1 MSGEGPSMS
10 RRRSSRLA
18 AQEDAAGSEVKPT
31 IMKRK
36 STTSD
41 LRGALEG
48 MGMSKKAS
56 MSKKPS
62 MSKKESS
69 GEIVSA
75 AKSFARFKK
84 IDQVASK
91 PQPTA
96 KQQVAKA
103 RFDSKINKFEA
114 KAAAASQPAA
124 GVRGARNKIAA
135 FENKTAEEEMKS
147 MPSFRKTWK
156 VGPGGGYQKKTEFAG
171 GRAQKKSI
179 ADLP

>member
-1 MSGEGPSMS
+1 MA

-18 AQEDAAGSEVKPT
+18 AQESATGSEVKPT

-41 LRGALEG
+41 LRNAMEG
-48 MGMSKKAS
+48 M

-62 MSKKESS
+62 MAKKESS

-84 IDQVASK
+84 IDAVASK

-114 KAAAASQPAA
+114 KAAASSQPAA
-124 GVRGARNKIAA
+124 GVRGAKNKIAA
-135 FENKTAEEEMKS
+135 FENKTVEEEVKS

-156 VGPGGGYQKKTEFAG
+156 VGPGGSYQKKTEFAG
-171 GRAQKKSI
+171 GRAAKKSI
-179 ADLP
+179 AELP